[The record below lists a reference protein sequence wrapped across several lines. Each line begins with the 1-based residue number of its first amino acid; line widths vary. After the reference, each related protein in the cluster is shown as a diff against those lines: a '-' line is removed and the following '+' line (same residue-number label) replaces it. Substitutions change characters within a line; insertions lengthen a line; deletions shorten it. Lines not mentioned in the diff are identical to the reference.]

1 MCTLSKLFLSPGLV
15 YYVDTVYVHIRSDVS
30 DVFMLYFGA
39 HASNNLENYITTS
52 LRPQTNND

>member
-39 HASNNLENYITTS
+39 HAWNNLEKLYNNLTATS
-52 LRPQTNND
+52 NEQ